1 MEIQSNTIITL
12 SNNER
17 YMVLN
22 ETKYEENRYFL
33 VMGIDENKEMIQSKV
48 AILKE
53 VIENNEIY
61 VEKVEDSNLIIELTN
76 QLKSQL
82 Q

>member
-22 ETKYEENRYFL
+22 ETKYEGNRYFL

-53 VIENNEIY
+53 VIENKETY
-61 VEKVEDSNLIIELTN
+61 VEKVEDSSLIIELTN